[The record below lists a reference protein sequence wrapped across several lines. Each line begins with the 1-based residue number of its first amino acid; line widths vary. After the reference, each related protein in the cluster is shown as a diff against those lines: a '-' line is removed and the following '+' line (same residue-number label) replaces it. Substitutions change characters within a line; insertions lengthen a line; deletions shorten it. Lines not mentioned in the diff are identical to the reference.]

1 MFVFIWYFK
10 YMFMFF
16 FIFISIYYVNVI
28 EKKSYLLHQFCIRHV
43 QAQDANMVQIIGCE
57 PWFFKNFVFNTRF
70 KM

>member
-1 MFVFIWYFK
+1 MGYQSWTFIHIGREPK
-10 YMFMFF
+10 TQH
-16 FIFISIYYVNVI
+16 VI